1 MTFGDALYHCTE
13 DVRNGCHGRL
23 DVVRNELSVQVN
35 KTMDSAFDKIEGLCR
50 EQLDHIV
57 STMEPAVGDARSL
70 QKEVETLRAQLSEVT
85 FNRDFLMAENQNKDK
100 EIELLKRKVFRLES
114 RSGASSTTPTNSG
127 VPQTTETSS
136 AVAPTAVPMEDDQAQ
151 GAEGGTPT
159 VPVESPAG
167 TTGSEGALT
176 LIRELMANAGPDQL
190 RMILGGV
197 CQALAPAV
205 MKAPPPP

>member
-1 MTFGDALYHCTE
+1 MAAASAASALPDE
-13 DVRNGCHGRL
+13 
-23 DVVRNELSVQVN
+23 EF
-35 KTMDSAFDKIEGLCR
+35 SA
-50 EQLDHIV
+50 
-57 STMEPAVGDARSL
+57 T
-70 QKEVETLRAQLSEVT
+70 
-85 FNRDFLMAENQNKDK
+85 
-100 EIELLKRKVFRLES
+100 
-114 RSGASSTTPTNSG
+114 ASSPRPFATCRVPPATSG
-127 VPQTTETSS
+127 QSQPV
-136 AVAPTAVPMEDDQAQ
+136 PTAVPMEDDQAQ

-176 LIRELMANAGPDQL
+176 LLRELMANAGPDQL